1 MIMATS
7 NKQRLRWTSDL
18 HDRFVEAVTQLGGAD
33 RATPKGILK
42 VMEVQGLTIY
52 HVKSHLQKFRL
63 AKYIHGS
70 NEEARKSDKR
80 KGLELGTDF
89 DHTTS
94 GIHLSETLRVHM
106 EVQKRLQDQLEVQ
119 RQLQL
124 RIEAQGKYLQ
134 KIVEEEER
142 VSNGDSIDRVVIL
155 QKQILEDD
163 VEPEFLFED
172 EALCTGSIHSSPETS
187 YGEFGETANLHS
199 NFFDAN
205 TNVDYA
211 ISKDHH
217 DQMAFGNNVSLS
229 NGQSPLLY
237 HKIASSSSNS
247 LKEPQLHA
255 RNSANVKDKDAL
267 EYYKDQREQRNPSLS
282 FHSPFHD
289 NALYNHDD
297 IF

>member
-1 MIMATS
+1 MYVKI
-7 NKQRLRWTSDL
+7 
-18 HDRFVEAVTQLGGAD
+18 G
-33 RATPKGILK
+33 ATPKGILK
-42 VMEVQGLTIY
+42 VMAVQGLTIY

-70 NEEARKSDKR
+70 NQDEASKAEKR

-89 DHTTS
+89 DHTAS
-94 GIHLSETLRVHM
+94 GIHLTETLRVHM

-142 VSNGDSIDRVVIL
+142 VSNGDSIDHVVIS
-155 QKQILEDD
+155 QKQVLEDD
-163 VEPEFLFED
+163 VEPDSLFES

-187 YGEFGETANLHS
+187 YNTYGEFGENANIHS
-199 NFFDAN
+199 NFFEAN

-211 ISKDHH
+211 ISKVHH
-217 DQMAFGNNVSLS
+217 DQVALGNSVSSS
-229 NGQSPLLY
+229 NGRSQLLY
-237 HKIASSSSNS
+237 HKIASSSNF

-255 RNSANVKDKDAL
+255 RNSVSVKDKDVL

-282 FHSPFHD
+282 FHSQFDDNMHHSVDLHAWQD